1 MNGWRL
7 PRGSIV
13 YRRTTTHEDDAAGLV
28 RPYVMTP
35 EEWLRTRLPAAVWRP
50 VRTGA
55 AHPGRSGRG

>member
-35 EEWLRTRLPAAVWRP
+35 EEWLRTRLPAA
-50 VRTGA
+50 